1 MLIRQYTTDT
11 TLEKKWDVGFGNGG
25 VIVFTLVEVNSH
37 SKMSH
42 FIFLFLSLF
51 FLLFFCC
58 LHTVALLCLPHSFH
72 VFSLSSFLNFYSIAV

>member
-25 VIVFTLVEVNSH
+25 VIVFTLVAVNSH
-37 SKMSH
+37 CKMSH

-51 FLLFFCC
+51 LLLFF
-58 LHTVALLCLPHSFH
+58 LLSAYSGT
-72 VFSLSSFLNFYSIAV
+72 SLSASLFSCFQSLFFF